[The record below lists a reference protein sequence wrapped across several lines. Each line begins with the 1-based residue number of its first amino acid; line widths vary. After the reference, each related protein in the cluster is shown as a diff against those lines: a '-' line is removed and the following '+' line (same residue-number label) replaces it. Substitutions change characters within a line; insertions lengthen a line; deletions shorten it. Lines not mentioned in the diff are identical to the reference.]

1 LNEHDIKPSYVK
13 ALHDAGMEDLTV
25 DQLIELSEREVDP
38 SYLKALQGG
47 AN

>member
-1 LNEHDIKPSYVK
+1 
-13 ALHDAGMEDLTV
+13 MEDLTV